1 MSISV
6 DIYTKGNSQM
16 IAVKDMEYTDGLAEM
31 FFMENLKIIEVM
43 AMAIKSLQLV
53 MNTMVSTRMT

>member
-6 DIYTKGNSQM
+6 DIYTKGNSLM
-16 IAVKDMEYTDGLAEM
+16 IAVKDNEYTDGLAEM
-31 FFMENLKIIEVM
+31 FFMENLKIIKVM
-43 AMAIKSLQLV
+43 AMAIKSLQLA

>member
-1 MSISV
+1 
-6 DIYTKGNSQM
+6 M

-53 MNTMVSTRMT
+53 MNTMVITRMT